1 MGVNGIYGLSGSG
14 LDIESMVKVGMMSK
28 QNEYDKMQ
36 KNFTYNEWK
45 KTAYVGVYDTLQTFN
60 NSTLSKYKM
69 SSSMNAR
76 SASSGNESVVTAT
89 ANATAP
95 SMTHYVTVNQTAS
108 SAYVLGTSSIN
119 RVKGEDGSI
128 YLGDALFTSL
138 TYNENTDT
146 YSYTDINGNTGTA
159 SGSDAALSF
168 SIGDGKALGTT
179 TNSNSDVATAEV
191 TPAASGIYEVNITST
206 AKPATLSGNSN
217 NFSTEYSHNVGNLSG
232 LSGKNVIANALFSDI
247 SYDSDTDS
255 YTFNNNS
262 TNSDVKLTTV
272 AASDLSTANAF
283 SFTLLGDEDGK
294 TTTVSFS
301 YQDILD
307 GKTMSDLADRINTNA
322 ERDGVDVRASYNS
335 ETGEFSLSGSGEGS
349 SDEIHLEIAGDDG
362 DNMVGT
368 NTGQL
373 FNALSMQK
381 TDGTTVGDF
390 TSGQTYTITGTDAQ
404 GTINGAAV
412 EFTGNSYDS
421 GDGLK
426 VTATA
431 TGSTTISA
439 AQNTVNITFKDIYNE
454 NYSFNDFVSAVNNAG
469 TNARASYDSVNDRF
483 SFYNSESG
491 EANNVTLTM
500 GTGTAGELAASF
512 FNQMGLYKSSE
523 GKLYDQNGDEVP
535 EAAEGFQ
542 FSAGETVKVS
552 GTDAEAT
559 IDGVNYKLD
568 SNSTTVNG
576 VIYKFKNANVG
587 ETATVTVDQDVD
599 KIVENMKSFIED
611 YNTLISDLYKL
622 YDEEKYKNYD
632 PLTDA
637 QRAEMT
643 EDQIKKWEEKAK
655 SGLLHHDSTLGK
667 VISSLRE
674 AVSTTID
681 SLDGKYNSIFSLGVT
696 TSGTKGQLK
705 LDEDKLRAAIAED
718 PDAVY
723 NVMATLD
730 KDDKFSGNGVAQRLG
745 DVLNTQ
751 MKNVKSVAGS
761 DATLTGDDDLSK
773 LLRELQTKMSNF
785 KSMMNA
791 FEDALY
797 KKYDSMEVALAK
809 LGTQLNYV
817 TNAFG

>member
-76 SASSGNESVVTAT
+76 SATSGNESVVTAT

-108 SAYVLGTSSIN
+108 SAYVLGTSSVN

-179 TNSNSDVATAEV
+179 TNSNSDVATAEA
-191 TPAASGIYEVNITST
+191 TGTASGIYEVNITSM
-206 AKPATLSGNSN
+206 AKSASLTGNSGGRN
-217 NFSTEYSHNVGNLSG
+217 TLAD
-232 LSGKNVIANALFSDI
+232 IAFASINDNG
-247 SYDSDTDS
+247 DGT
-255 YTFNNNS
+255 YTF
-262 TNSDVKLTTV
+262 TNTSANTDVNVTQV
-272 AASDLSTANAF
+272 SDLSATAL
-283 SFTLLGDEDGK
+283 SFTLLGDETGAS
-294 TTTVSFS
+294 TTVNFS

-307 GKTMSDLADRINTNA
+307 GKTLSDLADQINTNA
-322 ERDGVDVRASYNS
+322 ERDGVDIKASYDTD
-335 ETGEFSLSGSGEGS
+335 TGAFSLSGSGEGS
-349 SDEIHLEIAGDDG
+349 SDEIRVQLAS
-362 DNMVGT
+362 NSGT
-368 NTGQL
+368 NHLGTNSVRLLNEMG
-373 FNALSMQK
+373 MRK
-381 TDGTTVGDF
+381 TDGTAQSF
-390 TSGQTYTITGTDAQ
+390 TSGTTFKIEGTDAK

-491 EANNVTLTM
+491 KANNVTLTM

-523 GKLYDQNGDEVP
+523 GKLYDQNGGEVTT
-535 EAAEGFQ
+535 AAEGFQ
-542 FSAGETVKVS
+542 FTAGQSVKVS

-599 KIVENMKSFIED
+599 KIVENMKSFIDD

>member
-76 SASSGNESVVTAT
+76 SATSGNESVVTAT

-108 SAYVLGTSSIN
+108 SAYVLGTSSVN

-168 SIGDGKALGTT
+168 SIGDGQAAGTT

-191 TPAASGIYEVNITST
+191 TAAASGIYEVEITSM
-206 AKPATLSGNSN
+206 AKSATLTGNTSGRHTLQDVAFAS
-217 NFSTEYSHNVGNLSG
+217 V
-232 LSGKNVIANALFSDI
+232 
-247 SYDSDTDS
+247 TDNGDGTHTFVNTS
-255 YTFNNNS
+255 SSAAYT
-262 TNSDVKLTTV
+262 TTTV
-272 AASDLSTANAF
+272 NDDDLANTTAI
-283 SFTLLGDEDGK
+283 SFTLLGDETGAS
-294 TTTVSFS
+294 TTVSFS

-307 GKTMSDLADRINTNA
+307 GKTMADLADKINENA
-322 ERDGVDVRASYNS
+322 ENDGVDIRASYNS
-335 ETGEFSLSGSGEGS
+335 ETGEFSLTGSGEGS
-349 SDEIHLEIAGDDG
+349 SDQIRLEIAGNDG
-362 DNMVGT
+362 DNKVGT
-368 NTGQL
+368 NSVRL
-373 FNALSMQK
+373 LNEMSMKQ
-381 TDGTTVGDF
+381 TDGTSVGNF
-390 TSGQTYTITGTDAQ
+390 SSGQTYTITGTDAQ
-404 GTINGAAV
+404 GTVNGESV
-412 EFTGNSYDS
+412 TFTGNSYDS
-421 GDGLK
+421 GDGLTI
-426 VTATA
+426 TASSVGT
-431 TGSTTISA
+431 TTIA
-439 AQNTVNITFKDIYNE
+439 GAQNTVNITFSDIYND

-469 TNARASYDSVNDRF
+469 TNVRATYDSVNDRF
-483 SFYNSESG
+483 SFFNSESG
-491 EANNVTLTM
+491 EDNNVTLTM

-523 GKLYDQNGDEVP
+523 GKLYDQDGDEVS

-542 FSAGETVKVS
+542 FTAGSTVKVS

-559 IDGVNYKLD
+559 IDGVSYKLD
-568 SNSTTVNG
+568 SNSATVNG
-576 VIYKFKNANVG
+576 VIYKFKSSNVG
-587 ETATVTVDQDVD
+587 ETTTVTVDQDVD
-599 KIVENMKSFIED
+599 KIVENMQSFIDD

-655 SGLLHHDSTLGK
+655 SGLLYHDSTLGK

-681 SLDGKYNSIFSLGVT
+681 SLDGKYNSIFSLGVS

-745 DVLNTQ
+745 DVLNTE